1 MKTVIFLYGLLIG
14 SFLNVCIYRIPREE
28 SIVFPSSHC
37 FSCGTNLKWYD
48 LVPVLS
54 YMVQKGKCRYCGEKF
69 SSQYPIIEL
78 FNGVLYLLI
87 YIKFDFTLEFF
98 FYCILFSILMVVALI
113 DLKHMIIPDVLILC
127 IFILSILY
135 KIAAYVLWMEPFNI
149 VQSVGGLILSG
160 LFFLLIIFLSKGGMG
175 EGDVTLISSLGFILG
190 IKDIFLTIF
199 LSFVVGAIISVF
211 LLVTKIKGRK
221 DPIPFG
227 PFIIFSFFMV
237 VFWGN
242 QFVQWYLNN
251 FY

>member
-1 MKTVIFLYGLLIG
+1 
-14 SFLNVCIYRIPREE
+14 
-28 SIVFPSSHC
+28 
-37 FSCGTNLKWYD
+37 
-48 LVPVLS
+48 
-54 YMVQKGKCRYCGEKF
+54 
-69 SSQYPIIEL
+69 
-78 FNGVLYLLI
+78 
-87 YIKFDFTLEFF
+87 
-98 FYCILFSILMVVALI
+98 
-113 DLKHMIIPDVLILC
+113 
-127 IFILSILY
+127 
-135 KIAAYVLWMEPFNI
+135 MEPFNI
-149 VQSVGGLILSG
+149 LQSVGGLILSG

-211 LLVTKIKGRK
+211 LLITKIKGRK

>member
-1 MKTVIFLYGLLIG
+1 MTTIIFLYGLLIG

-37 FSCGTNLKWYD
+37 FGCGTNLKWYD
-48 LVPVLS
+48 LVPVFS
-54 YMVQKGKCRYCGEKF
+54 YMVQKGKCRYCGEKI

-78 FNGVLYLLI
+78 FNGMLYLLV
-87 YIKFDFTLEFF
+87 YMKFGFTLAFF
-98 FYCILFSILMVVALI
+98 FYCILFSILLVVALI
-113 DLKHMIIPDVLILC
+113 DLKHMIIPDTLILC
-127 IFILSILY
+127 IFILNILY
-135 KIAAYVLWMEPFNI
+135 KITAYVLLKEPFNI

-160 LFFLLIIFLSKGGMG
+160 LLFILIIFLSKGGMG

-199 LSFVVGAIISVF
+199 LSFVVGAVISVF
-211 LLVTKIKGRK
+211 LLTTKTKGRK

-227 PFIIFSFFMV
+227 PFIIFSFFIV

-242 QFVQWYLNN
+242 QIVQWYFNN